1 MPLLLL
7 LLLPLGIGTEK
18 ADPEPGFHVGRI
30 SEGQFEYPQLNGW
43 LTPPKAVIL
52 CEEDPQCGGFTY
64 KGTYMPER
72 QFQVFFFHLLINLET
87 ELGAWK
93 WNFYRANKTF
103 LRFPGLFAS
112 TDPLDEEKPG
122 SLEICS
128 DDDSCVGME
137 LPTNRLLSYLDL
149 DTLRK
154 VPDTT
159 TMVKALAVHGDTNID
174 SGNSWE
180 NLDTCCP
187 KSGKVT
193 DAQVAKIEDHLERVS
208 CDMPQEEFVARYVM
222 QREPVILVN
231 CSASWH
237 AQVEWTLDKL
247 LKVGEGNKAWRCDW
261 ELRKQNQGSQ
271 FRVPPDESLKGSVI
285 QEILRRNGTLRI
297 FDKLGRRMH
306 TQARRKRGVRLATDK
321 LHLFDD
327 YSTPRPLQGVDKFDK
342 AGVLTDYQWIIA
354 SHKNTGTELHMD
366 PEFTSPWNT
375 VLKGHK
381 W

>member
-1 MPLLLL
+1 
-7 LLLPLGIGTEK
+7 
-18 ADPEPGFHVGRI
+18 
-30 SEGQFEYPQLNGW
+30 
-43 LTPPKAVIL
+43 
-52 CEEDPQCGGFTY
+52 
-64 KGTYMPER
+64 MPER

-93 WNFYRANKTF
+93 WNFFRANKTF

-122 SLEICS
+122 SLKICS

-137 LPTNRLLSYLDL
+137 LPTNRLLTYLDL

-208 CDMPQEEFVARYVM
+208 CDMPQE
-222 QREPVILVN
+222 VI
-231 CSASWH
+231 
-237 AQVEWTLDKL
+237 T
-247 LKVGEGNKAWRCDW
+247 
-261 ELRKQNQGSQ
+261 
-271 FRVPPDESLKGSVI
+271 
-285 QEILRRNGTLRI
+285 
-297 FDKLGRRMH
+297 
-306 TQARRKRGVRLATDK
+306 
-321 LHLFDD
+321 
-327 YSTPRPLQGVDKFDK
+327 
-342 AGVLTDYQWIIA
+342 
-354 SHKNTGTELHMD
+354 
-366 PEFTSPWNT
+366 
-375 VLKGHK
+375 
-381 W
+381 